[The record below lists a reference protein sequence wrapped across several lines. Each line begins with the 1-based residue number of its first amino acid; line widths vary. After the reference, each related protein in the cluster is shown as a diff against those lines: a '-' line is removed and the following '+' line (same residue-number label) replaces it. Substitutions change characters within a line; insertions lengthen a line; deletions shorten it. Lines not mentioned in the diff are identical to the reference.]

1 MKNLALQLGQNIKKY
16 RKAQNLKQ
24 SELAE
29 MTGIE
34 AKYLSRL
41 ETGLST
47 PSFKMIEKIA
57 EVLKVDA
64 SVLFEYEQDNN
75 KEELACKLKSKIE
88 NYSANQLKLLLALTK
103 FIDKTAASD

>member
-1 MKNLALQLGQNIKKY
+1 MKNLAAQLGQNIKAY
-16 RKAQNLKQ
+16 RKSQNLKQ

-29 MTGIE
+29 KIGVE

-57 EVLKVDA
+57 EVFHIEV
-64 SVLFEYEQDNN
+64 SELFEFEPAE
-75 KEELACKLKSKIE
+75 KREEIADKLKQKIE
-88 NYSANQLKLLLALTK
+88 CYSLNQLKLLLSLSK
-103 FIDKTAASD
+103 FIDKTYL